1 MKREVLRARGGCRTR
16 GRAGLVALLAIVCA
30 GLRAAVSP
38 EVPQGAVIELPPMIV
53 AGAAKG
59 PPWLY
64 AQTSA
69 GEFLSR
75 CSASTT
81 RQFIETRLRL
91 MQVLQILVPEEFF
104 VRMDLPGVTILDVQG
119 RQTNNDAVVKE
130 MMKQDGRENRA
141 PDFNPAEAGRGRG
154 RGGGVVGGGGRP
166 RVQFL
171 PNLRLEDRDTTA
183 LFAFLEE
190 GSFDGSRLFLSPDF
204 VRFLLTRRTPMLPP
218 WLIEGIMVIYAQ
230 ANMAGDPLVVRP
242 FEWLSVGE
250 SQGLER
256 DPERP
261 RTLFAM
267 GDLFKPDTWRPTA
280 EGERRLKVWQAQ
292 AALFFRWA
300 LDSRNAGAR
309 DAFWKFARRAA
320 EEPVTEAMFE
330 ECFGF
335 GYSEMRDRLSD
346 YLPLAVKAPLR
357 LPRGKLPRIPR
368 IEVGE
373 AKPAQ
378 IARLRGEWE
387 RMEIPFVKARHPEF
401 VTRYADQARR
411 TLRRALEQGEADPR
425 VVSSLALCELDAG
438 NDKEARPL
446 LERAVAA
453 QVARPR
459 VYYELARL
467 RYAELTTGQPAERRY
482 SPQEIE
488 PIVSL
493 LRVPLRQQPPLPESY
508 LLMAQAWLFCAGGP
522 PAEDFATL
530 QQGTNLF
537 LWRPILAHR
546 VALLNLAHGRFD
558 EARGMLAQSMQRTND
573 PAVRAA
579 LVEMQAFI
587 DRPKPK

>member
-1 MKREVLRARGGCRTR
+1 MIRVSFLPRGATSCLKRVFAI
-16 GRAGLVALLAIVCA
+16 AFLLALA
-30 GLRAAVSP
+30 RPGLRAAGAV
-38 EVPQGAVIELPPMIV
+38 EVPVGPVIELPPMIV
-53 AGAAKG
+53 AGSAKG

-64 AQTSA
+64 AQTNV

-81 RQFIETRLRL
+81 RQFIETRQRL
-91 MQVLQILVPEEFF
+91 VHVLQILVPEEFF
-104 VRMDLPGVTILDVQG
+104 VRMDVPGVTILDAQG
-119 RQTNNDAVVKE
+119 RSASNDAVVQE
-130 MMKQDGRENRA
+130 MMKQEGRGNRP
-141 PDFNPAEAGRGRG
+141 PDFNPAEGGRG
-154 RGGGVVGGGGRP
+154 RGGARP

-183 LFAFLEE
+183 LFAFLDENN
-190 GSFDGSRLFLSPDF
+190 FDGSRLFLSPDF
-204 VRFLLTRRTPMLPP
+204 VRFLLARRTPMLPP
-218 WLIEGIMVIYAQ
+218 WLIEGIMAIYVQ
-230 ANMAGDPLVVRP
+230 ANMAGDPIVIRP
-242 FEWLSVGE
+242 FEWLSVAE

-267 GDLFKPDTWRPTA
+267 PDLFKPDTWRA
-280 EGERRLKVWQAQ
+280 SEEDGRRIKVWQGQ

-300 LDSRNAGAR
+300 LDPRNAGAR
-309 DAFWKFARRAA
+309 DAFWKFARRAS
-320 EEPVTEAMFE
+320 EEAVTEVMFE

-346 YLPLAVKAPLR
+346 YLPLAVKNPLR
-357 LPRGKLPRIPR
+357 IPRGKLPRLPR
-368 IEVGE
+368 IEVNP

-401 VTRYADQARR
+401 VSRYTDQARR
-411 TLRRALEQGEADPR
+411 TLHRGLEQGEADPR

-438 NDKEARPL
+438 NEQEARPL

-467 RYAELTTGQPAERRY
+467 RYLELTTGQPAERRY

-488 PIVSL
+488 PVVSL
-493 LRVPLRQQPPLPESY
+493 LRIPLKQQPPLPENY
-508 LLMAQAWLFCAGGP
+508 LMLAQTWLFCTGAP

-546 VALLNLAHGRFD
+546 VALLNLAHGRIA
-558 EARGMLAQSMQRTND
+558 EARAILAESMQRTND
-573 PAVRAA
+573 PAVRSSLA
-579 LVEMQAFI
+579 EMQAFI
-587 DRPKPK
+587 DRPKPR